1 MIPPLRGRDKTEYE
15 MDELVRI
22 SKGIWI
28 PIEIWTDK
36 DLSWNEKILLME
48 IDSYTAK
55 GKDCYMSDEF
65 VGELLGVHPKS
76 ANRILNS
83 LIEKGLV
90 ERTGFDGRKRHI
102 RSTLCYCRG
111 NTNVTA
117 DSTPTLPQTPQ
128 LCYHTNISIPNKITK
143 QDNKPPLSPLEKK
156 VVFADGVKL
165 TEEEFARLCGDF
177 GEDLVRES
185 IQFLSDYKKEKGY
198 KTKSDNLTLRR
209 WVIDAVR
216 KKKAEQRSVPKKD
229 TVQDMFNYI
238 NQKYGQ

>member
-1 MIPPLRGRDKTEYE
+1 MNDGNYITIPGWMMNRLGLSGNKLLLYAVIYGFSQTSGCGFTGSLSYITSLLHISKPTAIKLLK
-15 MDELVRI
+15 ELVEEGFVERDEHSVHGVVSPCYI
-22 SKGIWI
+22 AVQDFTGGKEILPGVVKKFNRGGKEILPGVVKKFN
-28 PIEIWTDK
+28 PI
-36 DLSWNEKILLME
+36 
-48 IDSYTAK
+48 
-55 GKDCYMSDEF
+55 
-65 VGELLGVHPKS
+65 
-76 ANRILNS
+76 ILN
-83 LIEKGLV
+83 
-90 ERTGFDGRKRHI
+90 D
-102 RSTLCYCRG
+102 
-111 NTNVTA
+111 NTN
-117 DSTPTLPQTPQ
+117 D
-128 LCYHTNISIPNKITK
+128 NSIN
-143 QDNKPPLSPLEKK
+143 NKPPLSPLEKK
-156 VVFADGVKL
+156 VVFAEGVKL